1 MKVYIGADHR
11 GFELK
16 EKIKNWLS
24 ERGYLYEDLGALN
37 YDPNDDYTVYAEKVA
52 EQVGLDSSARG
63 VLLCGSG
70 IGVEIVANKIDGV
83 RAGLG
88 KNSEHVRM
96 GRNND
101 DMNVLVLAADFTTNK
116 EARDM
121 LYTFL
126 ETKFGGEARH
136 VRRIKDIEEIE
147 QDN

>member
-1 MKVYIGADHR
+1 MKIYLGADHR

-16 EKIKNWLS
+16 EKIKKWLS
-24 ERGYLYEDLGALN
+24 ERNYIYEDLGAMTL
-37 YDPNDDYTVYAEKVA
+37 DPNDDYTVFAERVA
-52 EQVGLDSSARG
+52 SQVGPDPSARG

-101 DMNVLVLAADFTTNK
+101 DMNVLVLASDFTTDK

-126 ETKFGGEARH
+126 ETQFGGEQRH
-136 VRRIKDIEEIE
+136 QRRLEDIKEIE
-147 QDN
+147 KHN